1 MSVAKRI
8 LILIYVLAALLATFI
23 MFTYSSFSN
32 STLGNIT
39 IIGLDK
45 KLENYSNGS
54 LLIIKK
60 DKINKNDEI
69 LYYDVINGKNVLNM
83 ATVKKIINTNESEI
97 TYVIKNNK
105 FISSD
110 YVVSNRKNICAIPLL
125 GYIYLFLANKY
136 VYLIS
141 IIIPALVYFIY
152 QIRDKKHA

>member
-125 GYIYLFLANKY
+125 
-136 VYLIS
+136 
-141 IIIPALVYFIY
+141 
-152 QIRDKKHA
+152 